1 MDFNITTMN
10 TNLQRNIPHLKSL
23 AVCLDKVVSS
33 GYSESYK
40 VEKGKLISTST
51 NHYYL
56 PGEINIANFYS
67 FECLSDPGDNVI
79 LYVIETKDGG
89 KGTLI
94 GDNGDPV
101 IKDLLVQVKDV
112 H

>member
-1 MDFNITTMN
+1 MDINITTMN
-10 TNLQRNIPHLKSL
+10 TNWERNIPHLRSL
-23 AVCLDKVVSS
+23 SVCLGRVVNN
-33 GYSESYK
+33 GYSDTYK

-51 NHYYL
+51 NHYYV

-67 FECLSDPGDNVI
+67 FECLSYPDDNVI

-94 GDNGDPV
+94 GNNDDPT
-101 IKDLLVQVKDV
+101 IKELLIQLKDT
-112 H
+112 